1 MRRRSSGHSIRDV
14 CQFIRPVLRP
24 MDDPLRLI
32 RYLYGEEEDESAVAR
47 RLSDDSD
54 LYREYERLRE
64 TKERL
69 DDRPARRPD
78 SAVVDQVVETA
89 RTAAHHSPSTARS
102 DQDRPARPPARS
114 WSRRLQMVGAALTLG
129 LFVGIG
135 WWQLPGTSAESPAG
149 AAELDATAQ
158 QAAPAAA
165 ESQQEASTV
174 PAWDESDELIR
185 IHRRIERLQTHS
197 GADGWGTLQSVDRR
211 RP

>member
-1 MRRRSSGHSIRDV
+1 
-14 CQFIRPVLRP
+14 

-32 RYLYGEEEDESAVAR
+32 RYLYGEDEDESTVAR
-47 RLSDDSD
+47 RLSEDEA

-64 TKERL
+64 TKKQL

-78 SAVVDQVVETA
+78 PAVVDQVVETA
-89 RTAAHHSPSTARS
+89 RTAAQRSPSTSRP
-102 DQDRPARPPARS
+102 DGDRPASPPARS
-114 WSRRLQMVGAALTLG
+114 WSRRLQMVGTALALG

-135 WWQLPGTSAESPAG
+135 WWQLPGVSEESTSG
-149 AAELDATAQ
+149 AATDELEATAQQ

-165 ESQQEASTV
+165 DERRRGADAV

-185 IHRRIERLQTHS
+185 INRRLEQLQAQS
-197 GADGWGTLQSVDRR
+197 GPDSWGTLQPVDRR